1 MQFVILESLLMKLKV
16 ALIRSFLIGLWLLV
30 FLNQVFEFTNFWKLL
45 FNVLGLVILIA
56 HLIEY
61 FVIKSKITDVS
72 QRGRYHFFMIIIFG
86 AAYWWPLIRAQRPG
100 K

>member
-1 MQFVILESLLMKLKV
+1 MKLKV
-16 ALIRSFLIGLWLLV
+16 AVIRSFLISLWILV
-30 FLNQVFEFTNFWKLL
+30 FLNQFFEFTNFWKVL
-45 FNVLGLVILIA
+45 FNILGLVILIA

-61 FVIKSKITDVS
+61 FVIKSEITDMS

-86 AAYWWPLIRAQRPG
+86 AAYWLPLLRGQRPR

>member
-1 MQFVILESLLMKLKV
+1 MKLKV
-16 ALIRSFLIGLWLLV
+16 ALIRSFLIGLWILV

-86 AAYWWPLIRAQRPG
+86 TAYWWPLIRAQRPG